1 MTRGKL
7 VALQEVSWA
16 GLAAGPAAWAVDTQL
31 NYALVPWA
39 CAHGRNVILAIAGV
53 LAAVSLLGAL
63 LSCLAWQRH
72 DGPGMHI
79 PEQDGHPRH
88 LLSAIGTAAGLLFAI
103 VIMLQGLAAVM
114 ISPCL
119 R

>member
-1 MTRGKL
+1 MTRDGL
-7 VALQEVSWA
+7 SVLQGTSWA

-39 CAHGRNVILAIAGV
+39 CAHGRVVVAAIAGV
-53 LAAVSLLGAL
+53 LAVVSLLGAL
-63 LSCLAWQRH
+63 SSWLAWRRH
-72 DGPGMHI
+72 DGPGMHV

-88 LLSAIGTAAGLLFAI
+88 LLSGIGVASGLLFAI
-103 VIMLQGLAAVM
+103 VIALQGMATIM

>member
-1 MTRGKL
+1 MRDVLRGI
-7 VALQEVSWA
+7 SWA
-16 GLAAGPAAWAVDTQL
+16 GLAAGPTAWAIDTQL

-39 CAHGRNVILAIAGV
+39 CSNGRNIVPAIAGA
-53 LAAVSLLGAL
+53 LALASLCGAL
-63 LSCLAWQRH
+63 SSWLAWRRH
-72 DGPGMHI
+72 DGVHI

-88 LLSAIGTAAGLLFAI
+88 LLSGIGVAAGVLFAI
-103 VIMLQGLAAVM
+103 VIALQGAAAVM

>member
-1 MTRGKL
+1 MTKGGL
-7 VALQEVSWA
+7 FALQGTPWA
-16 GLAAGPAAWAVDTQL
+16 GIAAGPAAWAADTQL

-39 CAHGRNVILAIAGV
+39 CAHGRNVILVIAGV
-53 LAAVSLLGAL
+53 LAVMSLLGAL
-63 LSCLAWQRH
+63 SSCLAWRRH

-88 LLSAIGTAAGLLFAI
+88 LLSGIGTAAGLLFAI
-103 VIMLQGLAAVM
+103 VIVLQGVAAVM
-114 ISPCL
+114 VSPCL